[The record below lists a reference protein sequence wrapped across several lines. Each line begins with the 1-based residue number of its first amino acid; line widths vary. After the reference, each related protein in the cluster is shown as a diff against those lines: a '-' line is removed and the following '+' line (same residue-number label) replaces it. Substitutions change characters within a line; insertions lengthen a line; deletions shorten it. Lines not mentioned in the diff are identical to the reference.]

1 MGKLGRI
8 GLTNQIAMSDSNL
21 DSYFVSQLMAY
32 QDIANDIARRNDMIK
47 DIANH
52 VDIIIKIGY
61 VFLS

>member
-1 MGKLGRI
+1 
-8 GLTNQIAMSDSNL
+8 
-21 DSYFVSQLMAY
+21 MAY

-61 VFLS
+61 VFLSWILI